1 MNDSEFCCVVSVRI
15 QFFFLF
21 NERSGITILFG
32 IAKEKKK
39 TVTVFFVSAI
49 HLLLFSVSVR
59 GWITNKIVSVLFLFC
74 FRFCISEFVTVV
86 SLLQLFIKIS
96 VIVY

>member
-1 MNDSEFCCVVSVRI
+1 MSFLFAFN
-15 QFFFLF
+15 FFFCLTNDPVLLF
-21 NERSGITILFG
+21 CSVLQ
-32 IAKEKKK
+32 KKKKK